1 MALEIFKLVGSVF
14 VDTDKANQ
22 SLQKTDKNAESFG
35 ATLGKV
41 GKGALKFATVAG
53 GAMLTVSGAVVGVAN
68 NVAETADEIDKA
80 SIRMNVSAESYQEL
94 AYAAGQCGVEMST
107 LEKAAKKLEGTGL
120 NIDDALNDIMSLS
133 TEEERTQRATELLG
147 ENIAYTLSPIL
158 QQSGDDFNNLK
169 NRAEELGI
177 VMSND
182 SVKAGVEFGDLMS
195 DVKQSISSLTNSLG
209 TAFFPLLI
217 GIITQILVF
226 MPQIQG
232 FIGMIAP
239 SLTQI
244 AGAILPVL
252 FAILEALFPVL
263 AQIIETLLPLA
274 LDLINALMPLITALL
289 PLIEPLSGLLLAIL
303 VPLVDLLRN
312 VLPPIVAIVE
322 GMITQQMPALISI
335 INFVADTVNNVLNG
349 VIRNIQPWLES
360 IIQMFD
366 GLATFLNGVFTG
378 NWKMAWEGITQI
390 AKGFINTIIT
400 YIQGTINGVILL
412 INTIVDSAL
421 KLANLIPGVD
431 INANV
436 TKIPEVNI
444 PMLANGGI
452 ATESGS
458 VLVGE
463 EGPEILSMPKGARV
477 DPLPNVGIDYE
488 KLGTAVAN
496 AIIKSEAFRDI
507 IIYNQIGDEPL
518 QPLVVK
524 AINNANIRSGGR

>member
-94 AYAAGQCGVEMST
+94 AYAAGQCGVEMTT

-195 DVKQSISSLTNSLG
+195 DVKQSISSLTTSLG

-263 AQIIETLLPLA
+263 AQIIEALLPLA

-312 VLPPIVAIVE
+312 ILPPIVAIVE

-452 ATESGS
+452 ATEGGS

-463 EGPEILSMPKGARV
+463 DGPEILSMPKGARV
-477 DPLPNVGIDYE
+477 DPLPSAGIDYE

>member
-133 TEEERTQRATELLG
+133 TEEERSQRAAELLG

-158 QQSGDDFNNLK
+158 QQSEDDFNNLK

-195 DVKQSISSLTNSLG
+195 DVKQSVSSLTTSLG

-263 AQIIETLLPLA
+263 AQIIEALLPLA

-312 VLPPIVAIVE
+312 VLPPIVSIVE

-349 VIRNIQPWLES
+349 VIRNIH
-360 IIQMFD
+360 

-436 TKIPEVNI
+436 AKIPEVNI

-452 ATESGS
+452 ATEGGS

-477 DPLPNVGIDYE
+477 DPLPSAGIDYE